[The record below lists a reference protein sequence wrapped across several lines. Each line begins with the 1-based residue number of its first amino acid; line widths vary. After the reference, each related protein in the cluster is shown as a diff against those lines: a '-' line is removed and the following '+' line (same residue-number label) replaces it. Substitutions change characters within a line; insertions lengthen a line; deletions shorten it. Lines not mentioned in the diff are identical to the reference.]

1 MTKKLIIFALLIPF
15 FIGAE
20 DTYILN
26 YDDVDI
32 KKVTQDVASFSNKT
46 ISPRIRHQTGRPSGT
61 NTLNARTTLNDVNY
75 FFHISILPSKTL
87 VTLPDRKILVKI
99 FSDLLRSTVNS
110 PPLVFKL
117 IQSVGKVEKD
127 EMWKEI
133 RRIKKSNEEDR
144 LQKQKKV
151 K

>member
-46 ISPRIRHQTGRPSGT
+46 LILDPKVKGRVS
-61 NTLNARTTLNDVNY
+61 
-75 FFHISILPSKTL
+75 
-87 VTLPDRKILVKI
+87 I
-99 FSDLLRSTVNS
+99 FSDTILTSQQVWEVYLRTIQVSGFSAVSDGNIVRIVS
-110 PPLVFKL
+110 ELSL
-117 IQSVGKVEKD
+117 IH
-127 EMWKEI
+127 I
-133 RRIKKSNEEDR
+133 
-144 LQKQKKV
+144 
-151 K
+151 